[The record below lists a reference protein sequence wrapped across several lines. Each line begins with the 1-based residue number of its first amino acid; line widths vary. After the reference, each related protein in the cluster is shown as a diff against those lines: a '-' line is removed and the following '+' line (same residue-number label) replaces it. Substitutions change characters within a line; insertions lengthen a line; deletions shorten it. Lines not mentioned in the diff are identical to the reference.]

1 MIDNKIIDKENIS
14 LKIEANDW
22 REAIRRSG
30 EILKSNG
37 YVKDEYIEDM
47 VKAVEE
53 LGPYIVIIP
62 HIAIAHARPS
72 ESVLKNG
79 ISLVTL
85 REPVEFGNKDNDP
98 VDLVFSLCATSNKSH
113 LKALEK
119 LSIVLED
126 EKKIQ
131 ILRSSEDIDQVYKI
145 LNNIEEEAK

>member
-1 MIDNKIIDKENIS
+1 ME
-14 LKIEANDW
+14 
-22 REAIRRSG
+22 EAIRRSG

-85 REPVEFGNKDNDP
+85 R
-98 VDLVFSLCATSNKSH
+98 SL
-113 LKALEK
+113 
-119 LSIVLED
+119 LSLAI
-126 EKKIQ
+126 KIMTQ
-131 ILRSSEDIDQVYKI
+131 
-145 LNNIEEEAK
+145 

>member
-1 MIDNKIIDKENIS
+1 MIDNNVIDKENIS

-72 ESVLKNG
+72 DSVLKNG
-79 ISLVTL
+79 ISLATL
-85 REPVEFGNKDNDP
+85 KEPVEFGNKDNDP

-113 LKALEK
+113 LKVLEK
-119 LSIVLED
+119 LFIVLED

-131 ILRSSEDIDQVYKI
+131 ILRSSEDIDQVYRI
-145 LNNIEEEAK
+145 LNNIGEEVK